1 MFATVYQ
8 LKSHVSVLLVL
19 HCKCP
24 FVWLHHTQGNLK
36 SPATVV
42 LSSTQGSLLIM
53 QLHQIDLV
61 PGESIRVGNLVVTLV
76 AVEGSV
82 AQLEVEDP
90 GDNYSWINPVDY
102 SDSELAEPAFA

>member
-1 MFATVYQ
+1 
-8 LKSHVSVLLVL
+8 
-19 HCKCP
+19 
-24 FVWLHHTQGNLK
+24 
-36 SPATVV
+36 
-42 LSSTQGSLLIM
+42 M

-102 SDSELAEPAFA
+102 SDSELPELALA